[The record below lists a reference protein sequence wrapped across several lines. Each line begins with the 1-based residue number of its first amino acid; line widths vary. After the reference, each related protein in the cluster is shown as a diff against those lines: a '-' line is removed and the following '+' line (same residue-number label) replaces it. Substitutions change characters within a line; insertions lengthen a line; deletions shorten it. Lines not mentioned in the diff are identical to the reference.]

1 MVVQQTPEPSKDFA
15 IGQNLEGFKI
25 SIMISK
31 KLHLN
36 EHLEQVIQILTSNF
50 LIECIYRSNF
60 HGSSEHIELVL
71 LVSNKYVNMIGEIT
85 PKMMNSIKEYEN
97 YLIKCFVAFQ
107 AREKIK
113 KGNIFLFCSCQ
124 PENLAYQKPDS
135 KFSPIPNDFDPVACL
150 ALFKEV
156 QQRDLKKIEEFKDG
170 YYHFKS
176 RSKYAMSAFMIHQVL
191 EQTYRNLEIVLMGKD
206 KITHSIR
213 CHNATLRKIYPY
225 RKPVFDADQTEDD
238 DLLGILEEIYRS
250 TRYEDDFQI
259 SLETLE
265 RIEQKMK
272 TLTELSKTIFIKITT
287 DFRYKFLNANES
299 DYTNANHF
307 PNLPI
312 LDYMKPILAY
322 LDQEIP
328 EEKYV
333 QIFGTRNRN
342 FEIRGV
348 NFSDAQEIT
357 VARNLDILLITDQP
371 LRDRIEQLTRDVQER
386 FEIKILILNYS
397 TSEIQ
402 KLLDANSPL
411 IHKILYEL
419 PHSDRTTNILPKLYI
434 HPKKGTITEEQK
446 SICLKN
452 WYSRRQIF
460 RTFFHAGRSLEN
472 TEEVHIKILLYKQAI
487 GQSRLGL
494 LEYFFDFTSY
504 NLDMKFLYELCSSL
518 WQFPNDIFPR
528 SSPEEIKLFDN
539 LANATTEE
547 RLMGCTD
554 QDWEEAYR
562 YEARTVLFL
571 EKCMELIDRNPDSE

>member
-1 MVVQQTPEPSKDFA
+1 MVQQTPEPSKDFA
-15 IGQNLEGFKI
+15 IGQNLVAFKI
-25 SIMISK
+25 SVMISK
-31 KLHLN
+31 ELYLDQQ
-36 EHLEQVIQILTSNF
+36 LEEVIQILTSNF
-50 LIECIYRSNF
+50 LIECIYRSDF
-60 HGSSEHIELVL
+60 HESVEHKELIL
-71 LVSNKYVNMIGEIT
+71 LVSNKYVNIIGEIT

-124 PENLAYQKPDS
+124 PENLVYRKPDS

-156 QQRDLKKIEEFKDG
+156 QKRDLKKIEEFKDG

-213 CHNATLRKIYPY
+213 CHHATLCKIYPY
-225 RKPVFDADQTEDD
+225 RKPVFDVDQAEDD
-238 DLLGILEEIYRS
+238 DLLGILEEIYRA

-265 RIEQKMK
+265 KIEQKMK
-272 TLTELSKTIFIKITT
+272 TLAELSETIIIKITT
-287 DFRYKFLNANES
+287 DFRYKFQTANEP
-299 DYTNANHF
+299 DQTDANQF
-307 PNLPI
+307 PNLSI
-312 LDYMKPILAY
+312 LDDMKPMLAY

-328 EEKYV
+328 EEKYL
-333 QIFGTRNRN
+333 QIFGSRNRT

-348 NFSDAQEIT
+348 NFSNTQETT
-357 VARNLDILLITDQP
+357 VARNLDILLITDQT
-371 LRDRIEQLTRDVQER
+371 LRDRIVKLIKDIKER
-386 FEIKILILNYS
+386 FQVNTLILNYT

-402 KLLDANSPL
+402 QLLDENNRL
-411 IHKILYEL
+411 FHKILYEL
-419 PHSDRTTNILPKLYI
+419 TPTDRSTNFLSKLYI
-434 HPKKGTITEEQK
+434 HPKKGMITEEQK

-452 WYSRRQIF
+452 WYSRRQSC
-460 RTFFHAGRSLEN
+460 RTFFNAGRSLEN
-472 TEEVHIKILLYKQAI
+472 TEEVHIKILLYKEAI
-487 GQSRLGL
+487 GQSCLGL
-494 LEYFFDFTSY
+494 LEYFFDFTPY
-504 NLDMKFLYELCSSL
+504 NLNMKFLYELCSSF

-528 SSPEEIKLFDN
+528 SSQEEMKLFDN
-539 LANATTEE
+539 LAGATTEE
-547 RLMGCTD
+547 RLIGCTD

-562 YEARTVLFL
+562 YEARTMLFL
-571 EKCMELIDRNPDSE
+571 EKCMELIDGEADLE